1 MSLLLQA
8 ILAAADAVEAAR
20 EPLCALDAA
29 AGDGDHGV
37 TMAIGARN
45 IRRQLETAP
54 DDPAQLLRQTALAMG
69 AVGGAIGPIYARA
82 LLAMAAEV
90 AAEPTGQ
97 AGSAS
102 SLRRCADAAVSA
114 VVAIGGAKAGDKT
127 VLDALLPARDA
138 LAAAEASGTSP
149 DVAVREAAQAARV
162 GAEATA
168 GMVATVGRAARLGE
182 RSRGQADAGATSLAI
197 ILGALAATALA
208 AQTTEEPP
216 AT

>member
-1 MSLLLQA
+1 MSLLLRA

-45 IRRQLETAP
+45 VRRQLETVP
-54 DDPAQLLRQTALAMG
+54 DDPAQLLRRTALGMG

-82 LLAMAAEV
+82 LLAAAAEV
-90 AAEPTGQ
+90 AGRSNGQ
-97 AGSAS
+97 AVSVS
-102 SLRRCADAAVSA
+102 DIRRCADASASA
-114 VVAIGGAKAGDKT
+114 VAAIGGAKAGDKT

-138 LAAAEASGTSP
+138 LAAAESSGASA
-149 DVAVREAAQAARV
+149 DAAIRAAVDAART

-168 GMVATVGRAARLGE
+168 SMVATVGRAARLGE

-197 ILGALAATALA
+197 ILDALAATALPA
-208 AQTTEEPP
+208 LTTEDDP
-216 AT
+216 TR

>member
-1 MSLLLQA
+1 MSLLLGA

-29 AGDGDHGV
+29 AGDGDHGM

-45 IRRQLETAP
+45 VRKQLEGAP
-54 DDPAQLLRQTALAMG
+54 DDPAQLLRRTALGMG

-82 LLAMAAEV
+82 LLAVAAEV
-90 AAEPTGQ
+90 SDRPGGQ
-97 AGSAS
+97 VLEVSD
-102 SLRRCADAAVSA
+102 LRRCADAAASA
-114 VVAIGGAKAGDKT
+114 VVTIGGAKAGDKT

-138 LAAAEASGTSP
+138 LVAAEALGAS
-149 DVAVREAAQAARV
+149 VAEASRGAAEAARL

-168 GMVATVGRAARLGE
+168 TMVATVGRASRLGE

-197 ILGALAATALA
+197 ILDALARASA
-208 AQTTEEPP
+208 AEPSTEDAP
-216 AT
+216 AS